1 MFIPLDIF
9 RERQQNK
16 SIKDKRDAWL
26 TLFSSDDPDRI
37 ILLITAYPE
46 FRKIYEEAYTI
57 CLNIERVMGMFS
69 EELAILDRNTVK
81 YMMDE
86 MQNEIDEQKHTIEA
100 QSQTIEEQNQSIEA
114 QKHTIESLQ
123 QKYKEDLAESLK
135 NTIDILRSLDLSD
148 EEILTHICDKYSM
161 QAEQAG
167 RYL

>member
-1 MFIPLDIF
+1 MGLEMELLQKYLFILLDIF
-9 RERQQNK
+9 QERQQNE

-26 TLFSSDDPDRI
+26 TLFSYDDPDRI

-46 FRKIYEEAYTI
+46 FRKIYEEAYRI

-100 QSQTIEEQNQSIEA
+100 Q
-114 QKHTIESLQ
+114 KHTIERIQ
-123 QKYKEDLAESLK
+123 QKYNDDLAESLK
-135 NTIDILRSLDLSD
+135 NTIDILRSLELSE
-148 EEILTHICDKYSM
+148 EEIITRICDKYHM
-161 QAEQAG
+161 QAEQVT